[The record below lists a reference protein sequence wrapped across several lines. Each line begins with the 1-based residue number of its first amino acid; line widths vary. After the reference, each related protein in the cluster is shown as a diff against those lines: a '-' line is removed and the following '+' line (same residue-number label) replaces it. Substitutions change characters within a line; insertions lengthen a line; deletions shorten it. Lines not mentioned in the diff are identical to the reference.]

1 VTLTPDNIR
10 GLLSELNDALTLD
23 EAEPVSWVVCGG
35 TALALQGL
43 GRRTT
48 RDVDVLGSWP
58 ASGIEVVAIVDFS
71 DAVKRAIR
79 RVAAAHP
86 ELQVAGPLWVNLGP
100 RQIVEFG
107 LPEGFANRLTAIRM
121 GDKLTL
127 HLLGRPD
134 LIALKLFAAADDM
147 GARQSIHFDDLRE
160 LGPTALEIESS
171 IRWVE
176 RMPDP
181 QHRIRPSLKSIV
193 EQLGHED
200 LAHYIIL

>member
-1 VTLTPDNIR
+1 MTFTPDHIR
-10 GLLSELNDALTLD
+10 NLLSELNDALTLD
-23 EAEPVSWVVCGG
+23 EAEPVSWLVCGG

-43 GRRTT
+43 GTRST
-48 RDVDVLGSWP
+48 RDVDVLGTWP
-58 ASGIEVVAIVDFS
+58 ANGIEVVAIADFPV
-71 DAVKRAIR
+71 AVKRAIR

-86 ELQVAGPLWVNLGP
+86 ELQGAGPLWVNLGP

-107 LPEGFANRLTAIRM
+107 LPEGFAKRLTALRV

-147 GARQSIHFDDLRE
+147 GARQSIHFDDLHA
-160 LGPTALEIESS
+160 LDPTAQEIESS
-171 IRWVE
+171 IQWVE
-176 RMPDP
+176 RLPDP